1 MLVVERNRFKLWYAR
16 LAAGVTWAML
26 LLQLGLSI
34 QISWRTGHGAWHG
47 VWMYFAFFTIL
58 TNWLAAFALASAS
71 LGRSG
76 TVLTAP
82 GIVTGIAASMVL
94 VGAAYNLLLRNFWNP
109 HGLQLL
115 ADVVLHDVTPVLF
128 VGWWWLAV
136 SEAPGYAEIVR
147 WAGYPIAYFAYAM
160 LRGAA
165 SGFYPY
171 PFFDVPALGF
181 GQVVVN
187 ALAILAGFVAVA
199 AALVTMARRRMP

>member
-1 MLVVERNRFKLWYAR
+1 MPGPARRHLCAVAGGSGRTLSRDETFGPALIDASPRARCSIPPMLVVERNRFKLWYAR

-115 ADVVLHDVTPVLF
+115 ADVVLHDVTPV
-128 VGWWWLAV
+128 
-136 SEAPGYAEIVR
+136 
-147 WAGYPIAYFAYAM
+147 
-160 LRGAA
+160 
-165 SGFYPY
+165 
-171 PFFDVPALGF
+171 
-181 GQVVVN
+181 
-187 ALAILAGFVAVA
+187 
-199 AALVTMARRRMP
+199 